1 MPARARNPARQDA
14 SIMNALRQ
22 PLFWQGLIAV
32 LLIAGWW
39 LNSPVFQAALPLLAL
54 AGLAYV
60 ATRLISAR
68 RARSRAP
75 VVAPPDR
82 TPAAAPPIVGELSVS
97 QPPSVIDPDAARHYL
112 CSRVLGQELVA
123 DQLTRGIYRRMA
135 QSRRGRPVFTALL
148 SGPTGTGKTE
158 MAKAVADFLYGGNSL
173 FRIDCANVLGE
184 AGLQTLIGS
193 PKGYAGSSSWGA
205 LTAHLRAMP
214 RSVLL
219 FDEIEKGASTPNAPL
234 AKLLLSLLD
243 EGVCTEQSDGTRV
256 SATDA
261 VVILTSNAAEAKLAA
276 VYQNF
281 KDQPDQMIRATKDT
295 LRDHFAPEFL
305 ARIDLVT
312 TLAPLTD
319 QARAAIVALHVG
331 RIGRSYGVEIAEIDA
346 SFANE
351 ALRRW
356 TAFQGYGTRE
366 IIRWIE
372 EAIADEI
379 IGARGNGTARLR
391 LRWHNDRS
399 LVEAA

>member
-1 MPARARNPARQDA
+1 M
-14 SIMNALRQ
+14 SALRQ
-22 PLFWQGLIAV
+22 PLLWQI
-32 LLIAGWW
+32 LLIALPIAGW
-39 LNSPVFQAALPLLAL
+39 LLHQPVFQAALPLLAL
-54 AGLAYV
+54 AGLAYA
-60 ATRLISAR
+60 ATRLISVQLAR
-68 RARSRAP
+68 NRPPA
-75 VVAPPDR
+75 VLPPDR
-82 TPAAAPPIVGELSVS
+82 TPPAAPPIVGKISAGEA
-97 QPPSVIDPDAARHYL
+97 PSVIDPDAARRYL

-123 DQLTRGIYRRMA
+123 EQLARGIYRRMA

-158 MAKAVADFLYGGNSL
+158 LAKAVADFLYGGNSL
-173 FRIDCANVLGE
+173 LRIDCANVIGE
-184 AGLQTLIGS
+184 AGLQTLIGA
-193 PKGYAGSSSWGA
+193 PKGYAGSGSWGA

-214 RSVLL
+214 CSVLL
-219 FDEIEKGASTPNAPL
+219 FDEFEKGASSPNAPL

-276 VYQNF
+276 VHQQF
-281 KDQPDQMIRATKDT
+281 KERPEELIRATKDA

-312 TLAPLTD
+312 TLAPLNE

-356 TAFQGYGTRE
+356 SALQGYGTRE

-372 EAIADEI
+372 EAIADELI
-379 IGARGNGTARLR
+379 KVRGHGSTRLR
-391 LRWHNDRS
+391 VRWQGDRS
-399 LVEAA
+399 VVETA